1 MTRERTSAVSNV
13 LAFADPA
20 AQDAAQTGGKGAN
33 LAALTAKGFP
43 VPPGFV
49 ITTAAYDSFIEQS
62 GLNDPIAALLGEA
75 DYDDAAAFEQT
86 TARIRSAIVEAP
98 LPPELAADIAA
109 RYRQLPDDCYV
120 AVRSSGT
127 AEDLAGTSFAGLH
140 DTYLDI
146 RGTDAVIDA
155 VRRCWASMWTARA
168 THYRRNAG
176 IDHGSAK
183 IAVVIQEM
191 VESDVSGVLF
201 TANPVTADTDQMV
214 INANWGLGESVVA
227 GIVTPDSWVLHS
239 ETLEPVERILGN
251 KEVSIVRHPDAAHG
265 TLSRENAAEDR
276 GRFTLA
282 DEQLAE
288 LGALGRLVQSAYD
301 ELPQD
306 IEWAIARGRLYLL
319 QSRPVT
325 GVDLSWDSHVD
336 DWQTLPDHDDAVWTR
351 TWADEQWTGA
361 VTPLFY
367 SWRAEMFTRAY
378 SRCADLWGI
387 PEMKRGRMFKFHKAE
402 AYFHCGLERAII
414 EHTVFPAFRPGPNVL
429 NHVPPTWHGEILS
442 SPFSIAR
449 YLKMHA
455 RITAAGDPANTPY
468 AFLKTFDDWFYN
480 RVDEASGLPDEQ
492 LRKLS
497 DRALERH
504 VEDLLELEFSFA
516 EQLWA
521 GYYLYARD
529 AFSFLGW
536 MLANWYTGDNPLAF
550 GELLSGTARRTATL
564 QENVELLAFAEEIRG
579 SEQLRTLFGAHEGN
593 AFFTALEESGPGRDF
608 LSRYRAFARAN
619 AHRGHAERDIY
630 YPRRLED
637 PSMDYRAWQ
646 TMLSSPEALDPEGNE
661 QRVNARRNAVLAEVV
676 DNIKQRPFGFLR
688 AELFKLVHDWLLKFL
703 IVRDDERYYIDRST
717 YAAKRAFLEISRRL
731 QERGILGSDRDFQFL
746 SRNELYEVLRRGEAT
761 PLVKAKIAGRMRDFD
776 RFVAREAK
784 LPVYLQAGKPVTL
797 TDTDTEG
804 DLTGVGTSHGTITG
818 RARVLHSVEE
828 IGRVQKGDILVTN
841 HTDPGWT
848 PVFLVISGIVLETG
862 GMLAHG
868 SLLAREYG
876 FPAVQI
882 AGATELIPDGAL
894 ITVDGDTGRVH
905 IETEDEEVE
914 VAEMAEVAR

>member
-1 MTRERTSAVSNV
+1 MTAVTNV
-13 LAFADPA
+13 LTLSDPRAQLA
-20 AQDAAQTGGKGAN
+20 AHTGGKGAN
-33 LAALTAKGFP
+33 LAALSGAGFP
-43 VPPGFV
+43 VPKGLV
-49 ITTAAYDSFIEQS
+49 VTTSAYSTFIEQS
-62 GLNDPIAALLGEA
+62 ELKDRIASLLAEA
-75 DYDDAAAFEQT
+75 DYTDAAAFEQT
-86 TARIRSAIVEAP
+86 TARIRNAIIETPMPAG
-98 LPPELAADIAA
+98 LAADIAVC
-109 RYRQLPDDCYV
+109 YRQLPEDSYV

-146 RGTDAVIDA
+146 RGNDAVTDAVK
-155 VRRCWASMWTARA
+155 RCWASMWTARA
-168 THYRRNAG
+168 THYRHRAG

-183 IAVVIQEM
+183 IAVVVQEM
-191 VESDVSGVLF
+191 VESEVAGVLF
-201 TANPVTADTDQMV
+201 TANPLTADTEQMV

-227 GIVTPDSWVLHS
+227 GIVTPDSWVLDG
-239 ETLEPVERILGN
+239 ETLVPLERTLGD
-251 KEVSIVRHPDAAHG
+251 KEVSIVRDPDAAQG
-265 TLSRENAAEDR
+265 TLSRETSAEDR
-276 GRFTLA
+276 NRFTLT
-282 DEQLAE
+282 DHQLAE
-288 LGALGRLVQSAYD
+288 LGALGRRVQIAYD
-301 ELPQD
+301 EMPQD

-325 GVDLSWDSHVD
+325 GVDLSWDSHID
-336 DWQTLPDHDDAVWTR
+336 DWQKLPDRDDAVWTR

-387 PEMKRGRMFKFHKAE
+387 PEMKQGRMFKFHKAE
-402 AYFHCGLERAII
+402 AYFNCGLERAII

-492 LRKLS
+492 LRNLS

-504 VEDLLELEFSFA
+504 VEELLELEFSFA

-550 GELLSGTARRTATL
+550 GELLSGAARRTATL
-564 QENVELLAFAEEIRG
+564 QENIELLAFAEEIRE
-579 SEQLRTLFGAHEGN
+579 SPNLRALFDAHAGN
-593 AFFTALEESGPGRDF
+593 EFFTALEESAAGQDF
-608 LSRYRAFARAN
+608 LQRYRVFAHAN
-619 AHRGHAERDIY
+619 GHRGHAERDIY

-646 TMLSSPEALDPEGNE
+646 TMLSSSEALDPEGNE
-661 QRVNARRNAVLAEVV
+661 QRVNARRDAVLAEVV
-676 DNIKQRPFGFLR
+676 DNIKKRPFGFLR
-688 AELFKLVHDWLLKFL
+688 AELFKLIHDWLLKFL

-717 YAAKRAFLEISRRL
+717 YSAKRAFVEIGRRL
-731 QERGILGSDRDFQFL
+731 QERGVFTTDRDFQFL
-746 SRNELYEVLRRGEAT
+746 SRSELYEVLRRNEAT
-761 PLVKAKIAGRMRDFD
+761 PLTKAKISGRMRDFD

-784 LPVYLQAGKPVTL
+784 LPTYLQAGKPVAMAANNG
-797 TDTDTEG
+797 EG
-804 DLTGVGTSHGTITG
+804 DLAGTGTSHGTITG
-818 RARVLHSVEE
+818 RARVLHGVEE

-905 IETEDEEVE
+905 LEDE
-914 VAEMAEVAR
+914 AQHIDADDMAEVAR

>member
-1 MTRERTSAVSNV
+1 
-13 LAFADPA
+13 
-20 AQDAAQTGGKGAN
+20 
-33 LAALTAKGFP
+33 
-43 VPPGFV
+43 
-49 ITTAAYDSFIEQS
+49 
-62 GLNDPIAALLGEA
+62 
-75 DYDDAAAFEQT
+75 
-86 TARIRSAIVEAP
+86 
-98 LPPELAADIAA
+98 
-109 RYRQLPDDCYV
+109 
-120 AVRSSGT
+120 
-127 AEDLAGTSFAGLH
+127 
-140 DTYLDI
+140 
-146 RGTDAVIDA
+146 
-155 VRRCWASMWTARA
+155 
-168 THYRRNAG
+168 
-176 IDHGSAK
+176 
-183 IAVVIQEM
+183 
-191 VESDVSGVLF
+191 
-201 TANPVTADTDQMV
+201 
-214 INANWGLGESVVA
+214 
-227 GIVTPDSWVLHS
+227 
-239 ETLEPVERILGN
+239 
-251 KEVSIVRHPDAAHG
+251 
-265 TLSRENAAEDR
+265 
-276 GRFTLA
+276 
-282 DEQLAE
+282 
-288 LGALGRLVQSAYD
+288 
-301 ELPQD
+301 
-306 IEWAIARGRLYLL
+306 LL

-325 GVDLSWDSHVD
+325 GVDLSWDSHID
-336 DWQTLPDHDDAVWTR
+336 DWQTLPDRDDAVWTR

-387 PEMKRGRMFKFHKAE
+387 PEMKQGRMFKFHKAE
-402 AYFHCGLERAII
+402 AYFNCGLERAII

-429 NHVPPTWHGEILS
+429 NHVPPTWRGEILS

-449 YLKMHA
+449 YVKMHA

-492 LRKLS
+492 LRRLS

-504 VEDLLELEFSFA
+504 VEELLELEFSFA

-536 MLANWYTGDNPLAF
+536 MLASWYTGDNPLAF

-564 QENVELLAFAEEIRG
+564 QENIELLAFAEEIRQ
-579 SEQLRTLFGAHEGN
+579 SPELRPLFDAHEGDE
-593 AFFTALEESGPGRDF
+593 FFTALEKCEAGRDF
-608 LSRYRAFARAN
+608 LDRYRVFAEAN

-637 PSMDYRAWQ
+637 PAMDYRAWQ

-661 QRVNARRNAVLAEVV
+661 QRVNARRNAVLAEVI

-731 QERGILGSDRDFQFL
+731 QERGILGTDRDFQFL
-746 SRNELYEVLRRGEAT
+746 SRSELYEVLRRNQAT
-761 PLVKAKIAGRMRDFD
+761 PRVKAKIAGRMRDFD
-776 RFVAREAK
+776 RFVARAAK
-784 LPVYLQAGKPVTL
+784 LPTYLQAGKPMAM
-797 TDTDTEG
+797 TDTDAEG
-804 DLTGVGTSHGTITG
+804 DLTGIGTSHGTITG

-828 IGRVQKGDILVTN
+828 IGRVQKGDILITN

-905 IETEDEEVE
+905 LEAEDHQID